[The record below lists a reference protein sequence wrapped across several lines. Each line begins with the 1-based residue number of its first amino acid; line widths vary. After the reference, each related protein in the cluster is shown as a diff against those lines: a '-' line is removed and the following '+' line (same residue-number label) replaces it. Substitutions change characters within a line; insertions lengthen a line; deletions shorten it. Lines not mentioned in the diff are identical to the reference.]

1 MYIHIQIFCILHC
14 SKTSIDH
21 LSFLVPCSSLDIRCS
36 SLTLLM
42 EKEYFVYFPNCVC
55 IWVHGWGLIALN
67 FMSSSVASLLSIH
80 VAMLVGAYV
89 AMLKKGRG

>member
-1 MYIHIQIFCILHC
+1 
-14 SKTSIDH
+14 
-21 LSFLVPCSSLDIRCS
+21 
-36 SLTLLM
+36 M